1 MSSAHIFNFYPHIW
15 TNSCT
20 LPGML
25 ASSRV
30 APAKNV
36 TPARSSKES
45 AIAVTRL
52 HRFIMNPSFLRF
64 AFFYYT
70 HPGLPMVKKL

>member
-1 MSSAHIFNFYPHIW
+1 MSSAHIFNSYPHIW

-20 LPGML
+20 LPGIL

-36 TPARSSKES
+36 TPTSSSKES

-52 HRFIMNPSFLRF
+52 HRFITDPSFLLF
-64 AFFYYT
+64 AFYYYT
-70 HPGLPMVKKL
+70 HPKRRVVKKL